1 MKIVIWFTWE
11 MWCGKDTATAYI
23 QEKLGWVKFKFSQS
37 QRDILDRIWV
47 EQTRENISAV
57 STFIREAFWQ
67 DLLSKIMKKDVLESS
82 EDVILIDWVRRQ
94 SDIVY
99 LTQIPEFKL
108 VYIDTSLKNRY
119 TRISNRRE
127 NADDIWKTMEQFIKE
142 QELETEVQIRWL
154 KDIADIVIDNNWSFE
169 EFYKQIDNLIK

>member
-99 LTQIPEFKL
+99 LTQIPEFL
-108 VYIDTSLKNRY
+108 YI
-119 TRISNRRE
+119 
-127 NADDIWKTMEQFIKE
+127 
-142 QELETEVQIRWL
+142 
-154 KDIADIVIDNNWSFE
+154 
-169 EFYKQIDNLIK
+169 LIQV

>member
-1 MKIVIWFTWE
+1 MHEIFCSVKI
-11 MWCGKDTATAYI
+11 
-23 QEKLGWVKFKFSQS
+23 
-37 QRDILDRIWV
+37 
-47 EQTRENISAV
+47 
-57 STFIREAFWQ
+57 
-67 DLLSKIMKKDVLESS
+67 S
-82 EDVILIDWVRRQ
+82 EDWDDFVIEFKNPWMIPEEIKDRLFKDKYLKSKKLRWNWIWAYFASLITRAHFWSISIIY
-94 SDIVY
+94 SDEEKWTCIA
-99 LTQIPEFKL
+99 LRLPKNILQIPEFKL